1 MNSILNKTLAIKIRQ
16 DLGIDHYTYGAP
28 KEKAWDSACEDIE
41 KMLKNCPTDELLNAL
56 DNVLTVIEQYN
67 SDEWGNLTW
76 GEEE

>member
-1 MNSILNKTLAIKIRQ
+1 MNSTLNKTLAIKIRQ

-28 KEKAWDSACEDIE
+28 EEKAWDSACEGVE
-41 KMLKNCPTDELLNAL
+41 KMLENCPRDELLNAL
-56 DNVLTVIEQYN
+56 DSVLTVIEQYN

>member
-16 DLGIDHYTYGAP
+16 DSGVDHYTYGAP
-28 KEKAWDSACEDIE
+28 EEKAWDSACKGVE
-41 KMLKNCPTDELLNAL
+41 KMLENCPRDELLNAL
-56 DNVLTVIEQYN
+56 DNVLTLIEEYN

>member
-1 MNSILNKTLAIKIRQ
+1 
-16 DLGIDHYTYGAP
+16 
-28 KEKAWDSACEDIE
+28 
-41 KMLKNCPTDELLNAL
+41 MLENCPTDELLNAL

>member
-16 DLGIDHYTYGAP
+16 ELGVDHYTYGAP
-28 KEKAWDSACEDIE
+28 EEKAWDSACEGVE
-41 KMLKNCPTDELLNAL
+41 KMLKNCPRDELLNAL
-56 DNVLTVIEQYN
+56 DSVLTLIEEYN

>member
-16 DLGIDHYTYGAP
+16 DLGVDHYTYGAP
-28 KEKAWDSACEDIE
+28 EEKAWDSACEGVE
-41 KMLKNCPTDELLNAL
+41 KMLQKCPTDELLNAL
-56 DNVLTVIEQYN
+56 ASVLTVIEQYN

>member
-16 DLGIDHYTYGAP
+16 DLGVDHYTYGAP
-28 KEKAWDSACEDIE
+28 EEKAWDSACEGIE

-56 DNVLTVIEQYN
+56 DDVLTVIERCN
-67 SDEWGNLTW
+67 SDGWGNITW